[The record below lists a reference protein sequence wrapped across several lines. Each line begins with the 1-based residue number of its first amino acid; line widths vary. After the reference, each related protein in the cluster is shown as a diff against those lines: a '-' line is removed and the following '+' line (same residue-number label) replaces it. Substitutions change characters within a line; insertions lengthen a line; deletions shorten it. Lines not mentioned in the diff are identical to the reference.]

1 MTQSRYEGQW
11 AHDKKHGEG
20 KFFYLDS
27 GQVLEGTWSE
37 NISKCGEMSDFN
49 RGSATA
55 ATQFPI
61 PELKLAEYQGVLAE
75 ARKRFSDRSEADEVF

>member
-1 MTQSRYEGQW
+1 
-11 AHDKKHGEG
+11 
-20 KFFYLDS
+20 
-27 GQVLEGTWSE
+27 
-37 NISKCGEMSDFN
+37 MSDFN

-75 ARKRFSDRSEADEVF
+75 ARKRFSDRSEVDEVF